1 MTVYQ
6 YPNYLMHHGVKGM
19 YVDPISQFHGEHEF
33 ILQRNSSF
41 KIVDYV
47 ANGNGTITDVIVE
60 LIDQT
65 V

>member
-1 MTVYQ
+1 
-6 YPNYLMHHGVKGM
+6 M
-19 YVDPISQFHGEHEF
+19 YVDPISQFPGEHEF

-47 ANGNGTITDVIVE
+47 ANSNGTITDVIVE